1 VASTHKELEIPLSD
15 NAIRDKLLA
24 NLQGQAWAHTLLL
37 NVTVN
42 GGVVDL
48 WGITGSEAER
58 KAIRVAAE
66 STPGVSAVNDNLIT
80 RPIHIAS

>member
-1 VASTHKELEIPLSD
+1 
-15 NAIRDKLLA
+15 
-24 NLQGQAWAHTLLL
+24 LLL